1 MSLATAFSDPRA
13 FREVYQAHHG
23 FVWHSLHR
31 FGLSGAA
38 LEDALQDVFVVAYRR
53 RATFAGSSKAWLY
66 AIARRVASNHRRSA
80 RRRDA
85 RADALS
91 HVESHARR
99 AVPEAIVALDRYL
112 DRLTAEDRELFVL
125 SEVEGMT
132 GPEIATAWGLNVNT
146 IYTRIRKLRGS
157 LRDEAVAEQA
167 RHEQPSAS
175 ARGWAALLPA
185 LKPLT
190 ALASGLSVGWA
201 AAILAV
207 GVGGAALAALPG
219 EQAAAPLPPSSV
231 TSRAAILDE
240 SAPSRPTEP
249 VSAPPVPVT
258 AAVAADPA
266 LRRPGSAVAT
276 QAQRMEPD
284 VAPRQVPT
292 AAPEPVSTLRQ
303 ENAMLA
309 RAQAALKRGDADEAL
324 RETAAHAASFPDG
337 VLTDVRAV
345 VRIEA
350 LCALNK
356 APQARAEA
364 KVLLERRPT
373 MTSRRRLEKSC
384 AGSPQNPPSPDMT
397 GT

>member
-1 MSLATAFSDPRA
+1 MSLATAFSDPRE

-23 FVWHSLHR
+23 FVWHALHR
-31 FGLSGAA
+31 FGLTGAA

-53 RATFAGSSKAWLY
+53 RETFAGSSKAWLY

-99 AVPEAIVALDRYL
+99 SVPEAIIALDRYL
-112 DRLTAEDRELFVL
+112 DRLSAEDRELFVL

-132 GPEIATAWGLNVNT
+132 GPEIAAAWGLNINT

-157 LRDEAVAEQA
+157 LREEAVAEQA
-167 RHEQPSAS
+167 RQEQPAAS

-190 ALASGLSVGWA
+190 LLASGLSAGWA
-201 AAILAV
+201 AAIVAVAV
-207 GVGGAALAALPG
+207 GGVAALAMRGQEPASGPVTTVSNI
-219 EQAAAPLPPSSV
+219 AAAGDDSPTP
-231 TSRAAILDE
+231 
-240 SAPSRPTEP
+240 APSRVSRAPAPPMPAAATVVAAEPTTASKVVAP
-249 VSAPPVPVT
+249 TPKVSAKTRP
-258 AAVAADPA
+258 AV
-266 LRRPGSAVAT
+266 
-276 QAQRMEPD
+276 E
-284 VAPRQVPT
+284 
-292 AAPEPVSTLRQ
+292 PEPVSTLAE
-303 ENAMLA
+303 ENAVLA
-309 RAQAALKRGDADEAL
+309 RAQAALGRGDAEQAL
-324 RETAAHAASFPDG
+324 RETAAHASSFPNG

-364 KVLLERRPT
+364 KVLIERRPT

-384 AGSPQNPPSPDMT
+384 AGSPQKPPGPDMT
-397 GT
+397 GA

>member
-1 MSLATAFSDPRA
+1 MSLATAFSDPRE

-23 FVWHSLHR
+23 FVWHALHR
-31 FGLSGAA
+31 FGLTGAS

-53 RATFAGSSKAWLY
+53 RETFAGSSKAWLY
-66 AIARRVASNHRRSA
+66 AISRRVASNHRRSA

-112 DRLTAEDRELFVL
+112 DRLSSEDRELFVL

-132 GPEIATAWGLNVNT
+132 GPEIAAAWGLNVNT

-157 LRDEAVAEQA
+157 LREESVAQEA
-167 RHEQPSAS
+167 RREQPAAS

-190 ALASGLSVGWA
+190 ALAAGLSVGVA
-201 AAILAV
+201 AAIVAV
-207 GVGGAALAALPG
+207 GLGGAAVLAMPDQEPTPRPLTAVS
-219 EQAAAPLPPSSV
+219 QVSADVAPKS
-231 TSRAAILDE
+231 I
-240 SAPSRPTEP
+240 PTEP
-249 VSAPPVPVT
+249 TNIAPPARASVSVAVLEPAHTAPEVSAKPT
-258 AAVAADPA
+258 PA
-266 LRRPGSAVAT
+266 
-276 QAQRMEPD
+276 
-284 VAPRQVPT
+284 
-292 AAPEPVSTLRQ
+292 AAPEPVSTLGE

-309 RAQAALKRGDADEAL
+309 RAQAALGRGDAEQAL
-324 RETAAHAASFPDG
+324 RETVAHATSFPNG
-337 VLTDVRAV
+337 VLMDVRAV

-356 APQARAEA
+356 TPQARAEA
-364 KVLLERRPT
+364 KILLERRPM

-384 AGSPQNPPSPDMT
+384 AGSPQNPVNPDMT
-397 GT
+397 GA

>member
-1 MSLATAFSDPRA
+1 MSLATAFSDPRE

-23 FVWHSLHR
+23 FVWHALHR
-31 FGLSGAA
+31 FGLTGPA

-53 RATFAGSSKAWLY
+53 REGFAGSSKAWLY

-91 HVESHARR
+91 QVESHARR
-99 AVPEAIVALDRYL
+99 SVPEAIIALDRYL
-112 DRLTAEDRELFVL
+112 DRLSAEDRELFVL

-132 GPEIATAWGLNVNT
+132 GPEIAATWGLNVNT

-157 LRDEAVAEQA
+157 LREEAVAEQA
-167 RHEQPSAS
+167 RHDQPAAS

-185 LKPLT
+185 LKPWT
-190 ALASGLSVGWA
+190 VLASGLSAGWVA
-201 AAILAV
+201 AVLAV
-207 GVGGAALAALPG
+207 GVGGAAFMLMPGTKPTPEPPRAASRIPVADDG
-219 EQAAAPLPPSSV
+219 SSTPVDNRVKPSPVVPMPDPAPAAAAVVPIKAGGGGEG
-231 TSRAAILDE
+231 AA
-240 SAPSRPTEP
+240 PR
-249 VSAPPVPVT
+249 
-258 AAVAADPA
+258 
-266 LRRPGSAVAT
+266 SAVSTRTTSAAT
-276 QAQRMEPD
+276 
-284 VAPRQVPT
+284 
-292 AAPEPVSTLRQ
+292 PEPASTLRQ

-309 RAQAALKRGDADEAL
+309 RAQAALGRGDAEQAL
-324 RETAAHAASFPDG
+324 RETTAHASSFPHG
-337 VLTDVRAV
+337 ALRDVRAV

-373 MTSRRRLEKSC
+373 MTSRRRLEKTC
-384 AGSPQNPPSPDMT
+384 AASPQNPPSPDMT
-397 GT
+397 GA